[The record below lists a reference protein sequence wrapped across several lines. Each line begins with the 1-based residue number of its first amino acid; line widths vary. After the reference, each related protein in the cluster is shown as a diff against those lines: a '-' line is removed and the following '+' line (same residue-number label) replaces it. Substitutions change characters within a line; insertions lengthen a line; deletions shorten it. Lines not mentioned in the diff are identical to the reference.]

1 MARLTQNAARE
12 ILRRCGAAERHDF
25 HALHSDIVA
34 RIIAEADAYG
44 YRAPRNANGS
54 RARYFHA
61 HLVRTAERKDSA

>member
-1 MARLTQNAARE
+1 MAKLTQEAARE
-12 ILRRCGAAERHDF
+12 ILRRCGAEARYDF

-61 HLVRTAERKDSA
+61 HLVRTAQRKDR

>member
-1 MARLTQNAARE
+1 MPRLTPADARDT
-12 ILRRCGAAERHDF
+12 LRRAAIPLVDF
-25 HALHSDIVA
+25 HALDSAAVE

-61 HLVRTAERKDSA
+61 YLTRTASRKES